1 MRNDYKVSL
10 VIPNYNGEELIQK
23 NLPYVI
29 SAYKSNENKIVEII
43 VVDDASSDK
52 SVSLL
57 KKDFPEVKI
66 IKHKINRGFSSSV
79 NTGVRMSKGD
89 LIALLNT
96 DVIPDKDFLV
106 HALPRFE
113 DEKVF
118 AVSFHEKGYG
128 WAKGCFFD
136 GFINHE
142 QGKESKNVHDTFWV
156 SGGSGIFKRSLWMKL
171 GGMDE
176 KLLSPFYWED
186 IDISYRAAKR
196 GWLLLWEPRV
206 KVVHEHE
213 VTMRKVSQNYKNMI
227 QERNQ
232 LVVIWKNITSHQL
245 LRKHLTGLMKRIGK
259 HPGYLKVVFAA
270 LMKIRGILKARKKE
284 LKEGRVSDEAI
295 FAKFRDG

>member
-227 QERNQ
+227 Q
-232 LVVIWKNITSHQL
+232 IKIFGNI
-245 LRKHLTGLMKRIGK
+245 
-259 HPGYLKVVFAA
+259 
-270 LMKIRGILKARKKE
+270 
-284 LKEGRVSDEAI
+284 
-295 FAKFRDG
+295 